1 MEIQYYYLRL
11 AEYDFA
17 AGKEGQSSWIPCSKE
32 RALKRFEAACE
43 TESFNNY
50 VVTVSETETEITI
63 QDIEIN
69 GLFLARLTL
78 CKGYVFGGEGK
89 EERAQAALKIFE
101 DIADTCVSIATA
113 Q

>member
-1 MEIQYYYLRL
+1 METRYYYIRL
-11 AEYDFA
+11 AAWDEA
-17 AGKEGQSSWIPCSKE
+17 ADKEGVCSWIPCSKE
-32 RALKRFEAACE
+32 RALKRFKAACE

-50 VVTVSETETEITI
+50 VVTVTETETEITI

-78 CKGYVFGGEGK
+78 CKGYLFGGEGK
-89 EERAQAALKIFE
+89 EEGAQEALRIFE
-101 DIADTCVSIATA
+101 DIVDTCVSIATA